1 MAGTVQPGLNGAPQ
15 SAWVLGPGSGSTGTD
30 GGDGGGLGRKPASW
44 AWASPQQHS
53 LEHGDEQ
60 VEQQD
65 VREEQ
70 VQAEQDD
77 RQPLGEDGPVPGG
90 VTLRALGLVGVGA
103 IGAALV
109 QVEVH
114 A

>member
-1 MAGTVQPGLNGAPQ
+1 MAVMAGVGGQRA
-15 SAWVLGPGSGSTGTD
+15 GPGQA
-30 GGDGGGLGRKPASW
+30 P
-44 AWASPQQHS
+44 QHS
-53 LEHGDEQ
+53 LEHGDEK

-90 VTLRALGLVGVGA
+90 VTLGALGLVGVGA

-109 QVEVH
+109 QAEVH